1 MKDLFD
7 KNFKSL
13 KKEIKNDLRSQ
24 KDLPC
29 LWIGR
34 INIVKMAILP
44 NTIYSFNAIPIKIP
58 TQLFIGLER
67 AILKFIWNNNNNNNK
82 KKNRTA
88 KSVLK
93 KKRTSVGISV
103 PYLKQWYRAKVIK
116 TTWYW
121 WLESRSRE
129 LNWRTK
135 NVTTHL
141 WSLDLWQRNQN
152 HPVENRYDFQ
162 WVVLVQLALSTQH
175 TMEHNT
181 PFFSSR

>member
-7 KNFKSL
+7 KTFKSL

-44 NTIYSFNAIPIKIP
+44 NKIYSFNAIPIKIP

-82 KKNRTA
+82 KNRTA

-103 PYLKQWYRAKVIK
+103 PYLKQ
-116 TTWYW
+116 
-121 WLESRSRE
+121 
-129 LNWRTK
+129 
-135 NVTTHL
+135 
-141 WSLDLWQRNQN
+141 
-152 HPVENRYDFQ
+152 
-162 WVVLVQLALSTQH
+162 
-175 TMEHNT
+175 
-181 PFFSSR
+181 